1 MSGDAPKTVEE
12 LPKIE
17 GSLKDELVKQHE
29 LKKTE
34 ASNYKKSY
42 HDFYSKTIA
51 LFMWVVTLENSL

>member
-1 MSGDAPKTVEE
+1 MSGDAPKNVEE

-34 ASNYKKSY
+34 ASNYRISY
-42 HDFYSKTIA
+42 HDFYSKTICHI
-51 LFMWVVTLENSL
+51 LHPPTYK